1 MQIDKLGSYL
11 RTLIRQLSSIQ
22 TLVLGFLLLVLL
34 GSWLLT
40 WPIATTEHGRNQ
52 SFVDALFM
60 ATSAVS
66 TTGISLVH
74 IGDYYTLFGQLVL
87 LLLMQIGGLGYMTL
101 ILFVIYIF
109 GESVS
114 YRNSHIMEQSMAVP
128 SRGELR
134 VFIKRVIKV
143 TLLFEGLGAIALTL
157 YWLPDFPLA
166 TAVYMGIFH
175 AISGFCAAGL
185 SLLDHNFIIYQ
196 TDWTFNIIINL
207 ICIAG
212 VVGFFVWNDLYNVFD
227 WLWRHKKIYHLSV
240 HSKLTITVSSGLL
253 LLPTAVLL
261 LTNHKPGHHSWL
273 DWFLISSFQSL
284 SATTSAGFNTI
295 DIAQLNQASQ
305 FILSFVMFIGSPA
318 GGTGGGIKST
328 TFGVIL
334 LLLWAVLK
342 NNRDI
347 TAFGRRIPQDTIIK
361 SMAIAITAVI
371 WWSIAVFTLTLT
383 EANNNFLFLHILFES
398 ASALGTNGL
407 SVGVSPL
414 LSDPGKLLLTLT
426 MFIGRVGPLTAMFSL
441 FGRQSPKAYRYPEG
455 DIFVG

>member
-1 MQIDKLGSYL
+1 MHLQTISAYL
-11 RTLIRQLSSIQ
+11 RRLIRQLSSIQ
-22 TLVLGFLLLVLL
+22 TLVLGFLLLILL
-34 GSWLLT
+34 GTGLLML
-40 WPIATTEHGRNQ
+40 PISTQDGRSQ

-60 ATSAVS
+60 ATSAIS
-66 TTGISLVH
+66 TTGLSLVH
-74 IGDYYTLFGQLVL
+74 LNDYYTLFGQLVL

-134 VFIKRVIKV
+134 VFIKRIIKI
-143 TLLFEGLGAIALTL
+143 TLLFEGLGALALTL
-157 YWLPDFPLA
+157 YWLPNFPLS

-212 VVGFFVWNDLYNVFD
+212 VVGFFVWNDLYNVFN

-240 HSKLTITVSSGLL
+240 HSKLAITVSLALL
-253 LLPTAVLL
+253 ALATAVLL
-261 LTNHKPGHHSWL
+261 FTNDKPTHHSWL
-273 DWFLISSFQSL
+273 DWLLISGFQSL
-284 SATTSAGFNTI
+284 SATSSAGFNTI
-295 DIAQLNQASQ
+295 DITQLNQASQ
-305 FILSFVMFIGSPA
+305 FILSLVMFIGSPA

-347 TAFGRRIPQDTIIK
+347 TAFGRRIPQDTLAK
-361 SMAIAITAVI
+361 SIAIGVTAVL
-371 WWSIAVFTLTLT
+371 WWSLAVIALTLT
-383 EANNNFLFLHILFES
+383 ETDNNFPFLYILFES
-398 ASALGTNGL
+398 VSALGTNGL
-407 SVGVSPL
+407 SVGISPQ
-414 LSDPGKLLLTLT
+414 LSDAGKIILTLT

-455 DIFVG
+455 DVFVG